1 MTDVTPDE
9 MLAQIKRGLAE
20 NSTRFHPKVIVY
32 EGHGRMGRH
41 LPPPCGR
48 AATAGVAPR
57 GL

>member
-1 MTDVTPDE
+1 MRDRIHQGPV
-9 MLAQIKRGLAE
+9 E
-20 NSTRFHPKVIVY
+20 NSARFHPKVIVY